1 MKTIMNK
8 KSVILL
14 SGGLDSL
21 ISLATLRN
29 ELDIKLALTF
39 DYGQKA
45 FNNEFKAASDICK
58 YYNIKHEVISLDW
71 LKKISKSALNCE
83 KELPLL
89 DKNELNNKIITVK
102 SAESVWVPNRN
113 ALFINIAACF
123 AESYKY
129 KYIIIGANKEE
140 GATFKDNSLEFIQA
154 INDSLKNSAN
164 SEIEVT
170 APLINY
176 DKNEIVKLGLNLK
189 APFNLIYSCYNTQ
202 VKKHCGK
209 CESCLRLKRALELN
223 NRNDII
229 SQLF

>member
-1 MKTIMNK
+1 M
-8 KSVILL
+8 
-14 SGGLDSL
+14 
-21 ISLATLRN
+21 
-29 ELDIKLALTF
+29 
-39 DYGQKA
+39 
-45 FNNEFKAASDICK
+45 
-58 YYNIKHEVISLDW
+58 
-71 LKKISKSALNCE
+71 NCE

>member
-1 MKTIMNK
+1 MNN
-8 KSVILL
+8 KSIILI

-21 ISLATLRN
+21 VSIAIKAK
-29 ELDIKLALTF
+29 ELDIALALTF
-39 DYGQKA
+39 NYGQKA
-45 FNNEFKAASDICK
+45 FQNELKASSDICK

-71 LKKISKSALNCE
+71 LKNISKSALNCE

-89 DKNELNNKIITVK
+89 NEKELNDKITTQK
-102 SAESVWVPNRN
+102 SANSVWVPNRN

-123 AESYKY
+123 AESFNY

-140 GATFKDNSLEFIQA
+140 GATFKDNSTDFVQA
-154 INDSLKNSAN
+154 INNSLKNSAN

-176 DKNEIVKLGLNLK
+176 DKNEIVKLGLELN
-189 APFNLIYSCYNTQ
+189 APFNLIYSCYNAQ
-202 VKKHCGK
+202 GKKHCGK
-209 CESCLRLKRALELN
+209 CESCLRLKRALKLN
-223 NRNDII
+223 NRYDII